1 VLLQVL
7 DDGRLT
13 DNKGRLV
20 NFKNTIIIMTSN
32 IGSSLIQESFEGM
45 TNKNQEEIIEKT
57 KLQVFELLKQ
67 TIRPEFL
74 NRIDEL
80 VMFAPLNETQIEEIV
95 RLQISIIQKTLA
107 GNGVKLELTEAAV
120 QFIAAEGF
128 DPQFGARPV
137 KRAIQK
143 FVLND
148 LSKQLIGGTVHSD
161 QTIVVDYDGERLV
174 FRN

>member
-1 VLLQVL
+1 
-7 DDGRLT
+7 
-13 DNKGRLV
+13 
-20 NFKNTIIIMTSN
+20 M
-32 IGSSLIQESFEGM
+32 
-45 TNKNQEEIIEKT
+45 
-57 KLQVFELLKQ
+57 
-67 TIRPEFL
+67 
-74 NRIDEL
+74 
-80 VMFAPLNETQIEEIV
+80 
-95 RLQISIIQKTLA
+95 A
-107 GNGVKLELTEAAV
+107 GNGVKLELTKAAV
-120 QFIAAEGF
+120 QFIASEGF

>member
-1 VLLQVL
+1 
-7 DDGRLT
+7 
-13 DNKGRLV
+13 
-20 NFKNTIIIMTSN
+20 MTSN

-45 TNKNQEEIIEKT
+45 TDKNQAEIVERT

-95 RLQISIIQKTLA
+95 RLQISIIQHTLA
-107 GNGVKLELTEAAV
+107 GNGVQLELTEAAV
-120 QFIAAEGF
+120 QYIAAEGF

-143 FVLND
+143 YVLND
-148 LSKQLIGGTVHSD
+148 LSKQLIGGSVHAD
-161 QTIVVDYDGERLV
+161 QTIVVDYDGTRLV
-174 FRN
+174 FGNK